1 VSWDR
6 PSAAAALVD
15 VLETATASLVTV
27 HDRPPS
33 TLNAPAL
40 VVSYP
45 TTVTKHTPAFAIDQ
59 AELAV
64 MGAVGVED
72 GDSLDGLLET
82 ATAAVEANPT
92 LGGAVQHCK
101 PTAWRN
107 WRIFTSAGAS
117 LLVAEVALEI
127 RM

>member
-15 VLETATASLVTV
+15 VLMAATADVVTV

-45 TTVTKHTPAFAIDQ
+45 TAVAKHTPTFAIDQ

-64 MGAVGVED
+64 LGAVGVEA
-72 GDSLDGLLET
+72 GDDLDGLLEV
-82 ATAAVEANPT
+82 ATDAIEGDPT
-92 LGGAVQHCK
+92 LAGAVQYCK
-101 PTAWRN
+101 PTEWRN
-107 WRIFTSAGAS
+107 WRIMASAGAS
-117 LLVAEVALEI
+117 LLVAEIALEI